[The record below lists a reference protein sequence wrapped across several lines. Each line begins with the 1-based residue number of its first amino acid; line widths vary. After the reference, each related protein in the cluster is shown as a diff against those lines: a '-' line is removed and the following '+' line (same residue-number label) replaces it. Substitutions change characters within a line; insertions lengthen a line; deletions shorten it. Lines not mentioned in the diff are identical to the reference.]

1 MSAST
6 NSRKTFWTRR
16 NKLIAAA
23 ALLVIAYFPV
33 RSLFGG
39 SASTHLTA
47 TAKRGTFDIVVV
59 ETGELQAERSR
70 SVTSPVMT
78 SGGRSQLAIQFIAPE
93 GTTVDSG
100 TVVVLFDQ
108 ADQLKNISD
117 KENDLKLA
125 QADLDKLHAQQKS
138 DKSDAEIAY
147 ENAKLSFEL
156 AKLASDEMKFESES
170 KQRESQLE
178 LKKAELAFKQADE
191 NLKGKTEVRK
201 SELASLD
208 LKIAQITNAL
218 SRATLDLERL
228 TVRAP
233 SSGLIVYNR
242 NWNTGKKI
250 GKGDQLW
257 GGQPVMQLPDL
268 SHMQAV
274 LEVNEVDVSKVKP
287 NQAAEVTLDAFP
299 DKKFKGVIKSVAS
312 IGNAKESNPSVKVF
326 EVLVDLEGA
335 DSILRP
341 GMTVA
346 ARIMVSKV
354 DNVVSVPIESV
365 FDDAGKPVV
374 YVENGSSFEK
384 RSVTLGT
391 KNDNFVIV
399 SKGLK
404 EGEKVS
410 LVDPNKSAEKDDKSG
425 KSDAKPKV

>member
-1 MSAST
+1 MSAPST
-6 NSRKTFWTRR
+6 SRKTFWTRR
-16 NKLIAAA
+16 NKLLAAA
-23 ALLVIAYFPV
+23 ALVVIAYFPV

-39 SASTHLTA
+39 SASAHLTA

-59 ETGELQAERSR
+59 ETGELQAEHSR

-78 SGGRSQLAIQFIAPE
+78 SGGRSQLAVQYIAPE

-100 TVVVLFDQ
+100 AVVVTFDQ

-125 QADLDKLHAQQKS
+125 QADMDKLRAQQKS

-156 AKLASDEMKFESES
+156 AKLANDAMKFESDA

-191 NLKGKTEVRK
+191 NLKGKTAVRK

-208 LKIAQITNAL
+208 LRIAQITNAL

-228 TVRAP
+228 TVHAP
-233 SSGLIVYNR
+233 ASGLIVYNR

-274 LEVNEVDVSKVKP
+274 LEVNEVDVSKVK
-287 NQAAEVTLDAFP
+287 NDQAVEVTLDAFP
-299 DKKFKGVIKSVAS
+299 DKKFTGKIKSVAS

-326 EVLVDLEGA
+326 EVLVDLDAA
-335 DSILRP
+335 DSVLRP

-354 DNVVSVPIESV
+354 DNVISVPIESV

-374 YVENGSSFEK
+374 YVENGSSFE
-384 RSVTLGT
+384 RRPVTLGT

-399 SKGLK
+399 AKGLK

-410 LVDPNKSAEKDDKSG
+410 LTDPNKATEKEDKPG
-425 KSDAKPKV
+425 KSDGKPKV